1 MAAPLTPPPPRH
13 WAAINELGC
22 VNGMRLLF
30 WIARVGG
37 RWPFRLVLYPVLG
50 WYLLTKPAARR
61 ASSDYLRRV
70 AIFFRA
76 HAGAS
81 ASKSAPVPTGVIG
94 VLRHFA
100 AFGENILDKM
110 LLWGGLYDTGGVQ
123 FSGIEQLRARIAG
136 KQGALLICSHLG
148 NLELCRV
155 LSTQRS
161 GLKLTVLVH
170 TKHAKAF
177 NRMLAQLDPRSEL
190 DLLQVT
196 EMTPA
201 TAIMLSERI
210 AQGQFV
216 VIAGDRVP
224 VASPRTS
231 AAAPRVAAQ
240 ARVVLADFLGQP
252 AAFPVGPY
260 VLASVLQCP
269 IYMLFSMRG
278 ARGPEVHF
286 ELLRASFKLPRK
298 RAAGRAGDDG
308 IDHREA
314 ALAAVAA
321 DYAARLEHHCAS
333 APLEWANFYDFWQ
346 APAQQ

>member
-1 MAAPLTPPPPRH
+1 MAAPLTPPRH
-13 WAAINELGC
+13 WAAINELGG
-22 VNGMRLLF
+22 VKGMRLLF
-30 WIARVGG
+30 WIGRVGG

-70 AIFFRA
+70 ATHVA
-76 HAGAS
+76 AS
-81 ASKSAPVPTGVIG
+81 AGTHGGKSAIVPAGIIG

-110 LLWGGLYDTGGVQ
+110 LLWSGAYDTAQVQ
-123 FSGIEQLRARIAG
+123 FFGVEQLGARIAS
-136 KQGALLICSHLG
+136 KQGGLLICSHLG

-177 NRMLAQLDPRSEL
+177 NRMLAQLDPRSAL

-224 VASPRTS
+224 VAPPRNG
-231 AAAPRVAAQ
+231 AQ
-240 ARVVLADFLGQP
+240 SRVVPASFLGQS

-286 ELLRASFKLPRK
+286 ELLRTAFKLPGRK
-298 RAAGRAGDDG
+298 AAGCTGPDP
-308 IDHREA
+308 REA
-314 ALAAVAA
+314 ALAALAA
-321 DYAARLEHHCAS
+321 DYAARLEHHCAL

-346 APAQQ
+346 APRPQ